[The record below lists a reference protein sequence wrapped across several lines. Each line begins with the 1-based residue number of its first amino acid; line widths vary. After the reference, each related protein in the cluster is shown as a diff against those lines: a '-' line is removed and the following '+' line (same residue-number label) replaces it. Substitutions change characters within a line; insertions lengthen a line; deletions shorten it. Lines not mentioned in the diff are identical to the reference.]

1 MSQIEENRGLVLVS
15 SRSNWS
21 DHLAGSIL
29 LMMYFKPSILLISCL
44 PRSMV
49 YLIALWSESCAI
61 DGSTAQS
68 LNVLSLMAASLVN
81 ERLITDG
88 RSLLCQ
94 ARCVISPLLLRRVK
108 FDRDSQSAVLVASWS
123 ELGALSSQD
132 HVGWCRLKSPVNSV
146 GCCGRRFSEVLRQL
160 KMH

>member
-108 FDRDSQSAVLVASWS
+108 FDQDGQSAVLVAS
-123 ELGALSSQD
+123 
-132 HVGWCRLKSPVNSV
+132 
-146 GCCGRRFSEVLRQL
+146 
-160 KMH
+160 

>member
-1 MSQIEENRGLVLVS
+1 MEESRGLVLVS

-29 LMMYFKPSILLISCL
+29 LMMYFMPSILSISCL
-44 PRSMV
+44 LWLMV
-49 YLIALWSESCAI
+49 YLIALWSGLCVI

-68 LNVLSLMAASLVN
+68 LNVLSLLAASLAN
-81 ERLITDG
+81 ERSMTDG
-88 RSLLCQ
+88 CSLLCQ
-94 ARCVISPLLLRRVK
+94 ARWVISPLLLRRVK

-123 ELGALSSQD
+123 GLGALSSQD